1 MRSSVFVVSSFVA
14 LALAA
19 GCAVDPFASSPEAKD
34 AGGPNVD
41 GGVGND
47 GQAPVADAAPVID
60 AALPPGCDAK
70 KLPADDA
77 CVIDEAAAVFVSTT
91 GSASGDGTRAKPL
104 ASIADGIT
112 LAKLAKKRVYVCEG
126 SYPESVVLANGVSMF
141 GGFDCTSWKWNASG
155 RAKIASPQ
163 SPAMRATSINLD
175 TRVEGFDVV
184 APAGTANAPS
194 SIGFIAAT
202 SPGVRFVHGSITAGA
217 GFAGAPGSDAVQLAN
232 GPWVDGDANMKDA
245 YCGTSILC
253 QTQHGFKNGGTNTCV
268 GKTGYVGGAGGE
280 GGNGGSFIDNG
291 FQWSQ
296 QTATSVGLPQVAT
309 SATAAGSTGVSASQ
323 VGAAGTVGTNG
334 ANGTAGVFS
343 ASGFTPADGTAATD
357 GAPGQ
362 GGGGGAGY
370 GVPNSRLNAY
380 ANGALVYGIPGSG
393 GGAGGCPGL
402 AGSQGKGG
410 GASVALLATDSP
422 MTFEDS
428 KLVASA
434 GGAGGAA
441 GASTAGTSGGAGGA
455 DATGYGL
462 ALAGK
467 FLGASGGAG
476 GNAGLSGQGAGGPSV
491 GYAYHGVAPTFLS
504 TPITFG
510 AGGSGAPAKVVPAG
524 TIPASPDGLAANS
537 TTF

>member
-112 LAKLAKKRVYVCEG
+112 LAC
-126 SYPESVVLANGVSMF
+126 S
-141 GGFDCTSWKWNASG
+141 SWKWNASG

-217 GFAGAPGSDAVQLAN
+217 GFAGAAGSDAVQLTN
-232 GPWVDGDANMKDA
+232 GAYVNGDENTADGKCSGVTAPV
-245 YCGTSILC
+245 CISWHTSRA
-253 QTQHGFKNGGTNTCV
+253 GGVNACI
-268 GKTGYVGGAGGE
+268 GKTGFAGGNGGE
-280 GGNGGSFIDNG
+280 GGNGGSYIDNG
-291 FQWSQ
+291 FQWSE
-296 QTATSVGLPQVAT
+296 QTSWSVGLPQVAT
-309 SATAAGSTGVSASQ
+309 STTAAGSTGVSAAQ
-323 VGAAGTVGTNG
+323 VGATGAIGTNG
-334 ANGTAGVFS
+334 SNGTAGVFS
-343 ASGFTPADGTAATD
+343 SSGFTPADGTAATD

-370 GVPNSRLNAY
+370 GIPNSRLGSY
-380 ANGALVYGIPGSG
+380 PNGTLVYGIPGSG

-504 TPITFG
+504 TPITYG

-524 TIPASPDGLAANS
+524 TIPASPNGLAANS